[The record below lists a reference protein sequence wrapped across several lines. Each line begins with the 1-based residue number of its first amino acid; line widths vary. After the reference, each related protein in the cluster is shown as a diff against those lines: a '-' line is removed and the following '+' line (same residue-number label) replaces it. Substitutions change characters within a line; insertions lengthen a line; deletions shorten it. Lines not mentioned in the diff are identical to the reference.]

1 MTHSPEDFPA
11 HDDLVNRVLKRD
23 REALAELFEQARDR
37 LRKIASFRLDPR
49 LASRVD
55 VEDILQ
61 EAYLNAEQRLSHV
74 MREATGGIF
83 VWLRLILNQTLADV
97 HRRHLG
103 AQARDA
109 SRDRSSSQVIGAG
122 LSSNMGDSNAF
133 SFSSMLLGHL
143 TSPSQALLRKELTE
157 QLDTAIQSM
166 NELDREILILRH
178 FEELTNLETARLLGI
193 SEQGASVRYV
203 RALVRL
209 QHILEAIPE

>member
-1 MTHSPEDFPA
+1 MSLSPDEFPA

-109 SRDRSSSQVIGAG
+109 SRDRSSSQVISAG

-178 FEELTNLETARLLGI
+178 FEELSNLETARLLGI

>member
-1 MTHSPEDFPA
+1 MTLSPEDFPA
-11 HDDLVNRVLKRD
+11 QDDLVNRVLKRD